1 MAKIFA
7 KVNAILVS
15 DGLRSDAVAII
26 LKRLLTGDCHHELLI
41 YEAMLALTNLAA
53 CEDCDFKDRIVTEGG
68 FRFCLDFLDNKNGV
82 YF

>member
-68 FRFCLDFLDNKNGV
+68 FRFCFDFLDNKNDNA
-82 YF
+82 